1 MKYEEGVIYYVSS
14 IMYYN
19 SAIMDYINDFA
30 NGQIFLLDLFYL
42 RYQRDLYRI
51 YNFLRTECAIL
62 VF

>member
-1 MKYEEGVIYYVSS
+1 MQYEEGVIYYVSS

-19 SAIMDYINDFA
+19 SAIMDYKNDFA
-30 NGQIFLLDLFYL
+30 NGQIFLLDLFL